1 MELVSRRLLAGA
13 LLGYLF
19 ERSALAQIGVSP
31 EREGGGQV
39 LVTLFLRGGMDGLSL
54 VAPIGDADYHRH
66 RKTIGLGKT
75 GLKLDDFYH
84 FHPAMGPLHPLFQE
98 GKLAAIHAIGSQD
111 QSRSHF
117 EAMALMERGAAGN
130 PAEISSG
137 WAARWLAAT
146 EKGIDSPLRGLA
158 FGSIQ
163 PDIVRGSTSVS
174 TIQDLAELRLQKPKG
189 ARGDFHQQ
197 LLGAY
202 SQGHD
207 PLSRAGRETL
217 KVLETLEKLNPAS
230 YKPEHGAVYPGTELG
245 KGLKSTALL
254 VKADVGLEMACLDRH
269 GWDTHVGQNTPYLAL
284 QFADVANALAAFAKD
299 LGPALDRVTV
309 VVMTEFGRRVPENSG
324 FGTDHGRA
332 SAWLVLGGGVQGGKV
347 YGQWPGLKEEQ
358 LEGPGD
364 LKVTTDYRDVLI
376 EILARHGDADKARAV
391 FTNPAGRSLG
401 LFT

>member
-1 MELVSRRLLAGA
+1 MELISRRLLAGA

-19 ERSALAQIGVSP
+19 ERSALAQVGLSP
-31 EREGGGQV
+31 ERRNDARV
-39 LVTLFLRGGMDGLSL
+39 VVTLFLRGGMDGLSL
-54 VAPIGDADYHRH
+54 VAPVGDADYHRH

-84 FHPAMGPLHPLFQE
+84 LHPSMKSLHPYFQE

-146 EKGIDSPLRGLA
+146 EKGVTSPLRALA
-158 FGSIQ
+158 FGNIQ
-163 PDIVRGSTSVS
+163 PDIVRGATSVS
-174 TIQDLAELRLQKPKG
+174 TIQDLAELRLQKPKE
-189 ARGDFHQQ
+189 AQGDFHQK
-197 LLGAY
+197 LLKAY
-202 SQGHD
+202 SRGTD
-207 PLSRAGRETL
+207 PLSLAGRETL
-217 KVLETLEKLNPAS
+217 KVLETLEKLDAAA
-230 YKPEHGAVYPGTELG
+230 YKPANGATYPDSELG
-245 KGLKSTALL
+245 KGLKQTALL
-254 VKADVGLEMACLDRH
+254 IKADVGLELACLDRH

-284 QFADVANALAAFAKD
+284 QFTDVADALAAFAKD
-299 LGPALDRVTV
+299 LGSALDRVSI
-309 VVMTEFGRRVPENSG
+309 VVMTEFGRRVAENSG

-332 SAWLVLGGGVQGGKV
+332 SAWMILGGGVKGGKV
-347 YGQWPGLKEEQ
+347 YGDWPGLKEAQ

-376 EILARHGDADKARAV
+376 EVLTHHGDGDTAKSI
-391 FTNPAGRSLG
+391 FSNPAGRSLG
-401 LFT
+401 LFG